1 MEDYLTKQVTNTAM
15 VNAEKE
21 IDKNGE
27 SCCPNLTF
35 KQRLCG
41 FLITFLIGFG
51 IMIFNFSFSLNRH
64 NIILLTIGTCFSIAS
79 TFFLNGYKEQMKNMC
94 DPVRATTS
102 IVLVSSIVATLLIA
116 IFIPEYKTLYSICY
130 IIQMCSS
137 FWYILSYIPQAQNCF
152 KKCMSCCYKNT
163 KDAIMGNKNSQ
174 TETLV

>member
-41 FLITFLIGFG
+41 FLITFALGFF
-51 IMIFNFSFSLNRH
+51 IMIFNFSPSLNRSD
-64 NIILLTIGTCFSIAS
+64 IIFLTFGTCCSIAS
-79 TFFLNGYKEQMKNMC
+79 TFFLNGYKEQIKNMK

-102 IVLVSSIVATLLIA
+102 LVLVISIILTLFIA
-116 IFIPEYKTLYSICY
+116 IFIPNYKVLYSICY
-130 IIQMCSS
+130 IVQICAS

-152 KKCMSCCYKNT
+152 KKCMACCYKNS
-163 KDAIMGNKNSQ
+163 KDAIMGNKSQ
-174 TETLV
+174 RENLV

>member
-41 FLITFLIGFG
+41 FLVTALIGFC
-51 IMIFNFSFSLNRH
+51 IMIFNFSLSLNRH

-116 IFIPEYKTLYSICY
+116 ICIPEYKTLYSICY
-130 IIQMCSS
+130 IIQMCAS

-152 KKCMSCCYKNT
+152 KKCMSCCYKNSR
-163 KDAIMGNKNSQ
+163 DAIMGNKNSK

>member
-41 FLITFLIGFG
+41 FLVTALIGFC
-51 IMIFNFSFSLNRH
+51 IMIFNFSLSLNRH

-116 IFIPEYKTLYSICY
+116 ICIPEYKTLYSICY
-130 IIQMCSS
+130 IVQMCAS

-152 KKCMSCCYKNT
+152 KKCMSCCYKNSR
-163 KDAIMGNKNSQ
+163 DAIMGNKNSK